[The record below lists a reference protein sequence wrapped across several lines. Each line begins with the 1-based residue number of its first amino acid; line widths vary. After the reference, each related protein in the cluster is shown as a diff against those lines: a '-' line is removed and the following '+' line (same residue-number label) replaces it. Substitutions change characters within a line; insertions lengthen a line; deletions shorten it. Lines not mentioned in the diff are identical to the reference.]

1 MPDTKADWF
10 VAAGAK
16 SGDGSLDKPFHDPWL
31 AFYSAAAGDVIH
43 IAAGTYFG
51 RYDRS
56 SWVIDRPN
64 LTVRGGY
71 SRDFSSRL
79 PWQTPTVFA
88 VFSGYEY
95 TRENNL
101 LSGRD
106 DHSGLLL
113 DGLFFDASDRN
124 SYGDKPVEGIRS
136 YPTMDG
142 PIASFNAK
150 EVTIRNC
157 VFANSAAGGIDL
169 SGDGSRFENN
179 LVLNMIGIGMLDLRS
194 AMEQT

>member
-1 MPDTKADWF
+1 MPDTKTDWF

-31 AFYSAAAGDVIH
+31 AVYCAAAGDVIH
-43 IAAGTYFG
+43 IAAGTYVG

-71 SRDFSSRL
+71 NRDFSSRL

-113 DGLFFDASDRN
+113 DGLCLMTRVVTPTVTSQSRAS
-124 SYGDKPVEGIRS
+124 GLIPLWTARS
-136 YPTMDG
+136 LHSMPKM
-142 PIASFNAK
+142 
-150 EVTIRNC
+150 
-157 VFANSAAGGIDL
+157 
-169 SGDGSRFENN
+169 
-179 LVLNMIGIGMLDLRS
+179 
-194 AMEQT
+194 